1 MQDALHQCTTLDL
14 WFMLIGCLRLDE
26 AKQGSPWTTMY
37 ADDMVICIE
46 RAEGK
51 SFRGGSLHLQGK
63 KVKVNCSE
71 TEYVCVTER
80 HPSKKLKAQGDKEG
94 EGCQVLHVKSS

>member
-1 MQDALHQCTTLDL
+1 M
-14 WFMLIGCLRLDE
+14 
-26 AKQGSPWTTMY
+26 
-37 ADDMVICIE
+37 
-46 RAEGK
+46 
-51 SFRGGSLHLQGK
+51 
-63 KVKVNCSE
+63 KVNCSE